1 MMVLHDFI
9 RKKISFLSLESS
21 FSEVVDFL
29 IAENLSHFPVVKND
43 VFLGNLSLNDAE
55 TFEADDKID
64 KSLEVLEVFY
74 ARDSFS
80 WFEVL
85 EISSKNQSNII
96 PVLNK
101 ENQYLGAYLLEDVIA
116 FFNETPFLKESG
128 TTIIVQKGIYNFSLS
143 QISQIFESN
152 NAKIFGLFVSELS
165 DQMAQIIIKTTS
177 VNINEIIQTLR
188 RYEYQVISEHLE
200 DQFLSDLKERS
211 DYLDKYLN
219 I

>member
-64 KSLEVLEVFY
+64 KSVEVLEVFY

-116 FFNETPFLKESG
+116 FFNETPFLKEAG
-128 TTIIVQKGIYNFSLS
+128 TTIIVQKGIYNYSLS

-152 NAKIFGLFVSELS
+152 NAKIFGLFVGEISN
-165 DQMAQIIIKTTS
+165 QMAQIIIKTTS

-188 RYEYQVISEHLE
+188 RYEYQVISEHLA